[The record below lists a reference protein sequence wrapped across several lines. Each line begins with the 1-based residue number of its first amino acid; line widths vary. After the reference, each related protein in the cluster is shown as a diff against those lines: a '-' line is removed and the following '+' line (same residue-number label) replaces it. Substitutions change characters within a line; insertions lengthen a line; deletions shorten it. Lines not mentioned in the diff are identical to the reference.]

1 MSKLMMAVCD
11 TDHGYRDRF
20 VTYLVERKSR
30 EVTVHAFSVL
40 ESFLEAL
47 KEQQFDVVVFGK
59 GFAEAEEAVKEE
71 GIPLLLLQDTV
82 PQQVGEALEYCAD
95 QRETCG
101 RAFRYQP
108 MEGILHEIQVLAGGR
123 RVEAAEAVALTS
135 GMEIIGVYSPMHH
148 EMQLPFVMVL
158 SELLSEK
165 QKVLYVNLTKY
176 SGFLELFHLPGEYD
190 LGDIVLR
197 LRNKRLHPE
206 TFLRSVYE
214 MDRVCYIPPFSN
226 PENLHDFSME
236 DYLALLGFL
245 QDRTDFEAVILDFGD
260 GVDRLAERLSYCTSI
275 YCPMKTGYFFEC
287 QLNQFLEYLD
297 KETESEV
304 RERMHRVNLP
314 FSAKHIRGGDVRRQL
329 LWSEFGDY
337 VREHLMGVE
346 YESIG

>member
-1 MSKLMMAVCD
+1 MSKLVMAVCD
-11 TDHGYRDRF
+11 TDDGYRDRF
-20 VTYLVERKSR
+20 VTYLVEHKSR

-40 ESFLEAL
+40 EAFLEAL
-47 KEQQFDVVVFGK
+47 QEQKFDVAVFGR
-59 GFAEAEEAVKEE
+59 GFAKAVDIVKEA

-82 PQQVGEALEYCAD
+82 PQQV
-95 QRETCG
+95 REGLDYFAEQQVACG
-101 RAFRYQP
+101 NAFRYQP
-108 MEGILHEIQVLAGGR
+108 MDGILHEIQVLTGGR
-123 RVEAAEAVALTS
+123 RLEAAEAVAMVS
-135 GMEIIGVYSPMHH
+135 GMEVIGVYSPMHH
-148 EMQLPFVMVL
+148 EMQMPFALVL
-158 SELLSEK
+158 SELLAEK

-176 SGFLELFHLPGEYD
+176 SGFLELFHLSGEYD

-214 MDRVCYIPPFSN
+214 MDRVYYIPPFSN
-226 PENLHDFSME
+226 PENLHDFLME
-236 DYLALLGFL
+236 DYLAFLGFL
-245 QDRTDFEAVILDFGD
+245 QDRTDFDVVVLDFGD
-260 GVDRLAERLSYCTSI
+260 GVGRLAEMLGYCTGI

-287 QLNQFLEYLD
+287 QLDRFLEYLD
-297 KETESEV
+297 KETDGEV

-337 VREHLMGVE
+337 VREQLMGVV

>member
-1 MSKLMMAVCD
+1 MNKIMMAVCD
-11 TDHGYRDRF
+11 TDDGYRNRF
-20 VTYLVERKSR
+20 VTYLVEHKSR

-47 KEQQFDVVVFGK
+47 KEQKFDIAVFGK
-59 GFAEAEEAVKEE
+59 GFAKAEDTVKEM

-82 PQQVGEALEYCAD
+82 PEEVREGLEYCAE
-95 QRETCG
+95 QQGVCG
-101 RAFRYQP
+101 RAIRYQP
-108 MEGILHEIQVLAGGR
+108 MDGILHEIQVLVGGR
-123 RVEAAEAVALTS
+123 RMETAEAVAQVS
-135 GMEIIGVYSPMHH
+135 GMEVIGIYSPMHH
-148 EMQLPFVMVL
+148 EMQMPFAMVL
-158 SELLSEK
+158 SELLAEK

-176 SGFLELFHLPGEYD
+176 SGFLELFHLPVEYD

-197 LRNKRLHPE
+197 LRNQRLYPE
-206 TFLRSVYE
+206 TFLKSVYE

-236 DYLALLGFL
+236 DYLAFLEFL
-245 QDRTDFEAVILDFGD
+245 QDRTDFDAVVLDFGD
-260 GVDRLAERLSYCTSI
+260 GIGRLAGMLTYCTSI
-275 YCPMKTGYFFEC
+275 YCPMKPGFFFEC

-297 KETESEV
+297 KETEGEV

-337 VREHLMGVE
+337 VREHLMGVA